1 MKYIPLILRNLLRRK
16 TRTVLTI
23 LSIAVALYLYGL
35 LVTIHGAFY
44 QGVEVAGAD
53 RLVVRNKTSLIMPL
67 PISYKERMLQI
78 DGVADV
84 AHATWF
90 GGVYQDERN
99 FFVQFAIEPEPY
111 LKMYP
116 EIVIP
121 RAQLVEF
128 LRDREACLAGRK
140 LVERFG
146 WKLGDR
152 VPIKGT
158 IWPGVWEFNLRAIYD
173 GKRPEDDTTQFMFR
187 YDYLDERRQFGQG
200 TVGWY
205 LVKVKN
211 PDDAGNVCRAIDL
224 RFANSPYETT
234 TEPEKVFMTGFVK
247 QMGNIELLILSIG
260 AVVLFTLLL
269 VTGNT
274 MAMAVRERIGEI
286 GVLKTVGFP
295 DGAVL
300 VLVLAESVTIAGIG
314 GVLGI
319 GLAKLFTLGGDPTH
333 GFLPVFYF
341 PPVAMA
347 WGLMLA
353 AAVGLASGVV
363 PAVGAMRLKI
373 VDALRRV

>member
-1 MKYIPLILRNLLRRK
+1 MKYLPLVVKNLLRKK
-16 TRTVLTI
+16 TRTLLTV
-23 LSIAVALYLYGL
+23 LSIAVALFLYGL

-44 QGVEVAGAD
+44 QGVEMAGAD
-53 RLVVRNKTSLIMPL
+53 RLVVRNRTSLIMPL

-78 DGVADV
+78 DGVAEV

-111 LKMYP
+111 LRMYP
-116 EIVIP
+116 EFVISKV
-121 RAQLVEF
+121 QLAEF
-128 LRDREACLAGRK
+128 MRDRESCLAGRK

-146 WKLGDR
+146 WKVGDR
-152 VPIKGT
+152 IPIKGT

-205 LVKVKN
+205 MVKVKN
-211 PDDAGNVCRAIDL
+211 PDDSGKICRAIDT
-224 RFANSPYETT
+224 RFANSPYETV

-286 GVLKTVGFP
+286 GVLKTVGFS
-295 DGAVL
+295 DRAVL
-300 VLVLAESVTIAGIG
+300 VLVLGESMTIAGIG
-314 GVLGI
+314 GIIGI

-341 PPVAMA
+341 PPAKIV
-347 WGLMLA
+347 WGLILA
-353 AAVGLASGVV
+353 TAVGLASGLV